1 MESVSISLQQR
12 GKAMMGVYGYKTK
25 KQLKESVG
33 QRFQYVE
40 TSIFGPE
47 YKGDG
52 SYTVVGPDAYHD
64 RRFYATVTVK
74 DNHIVSVR

>member
-1 MESVSISLQQR
+1 
-12 GKAMMGVYGYKTK
+12 MMGVYGYKTK

-33 QRFQYVE
+33 KQFQYVE
-40 TSIFGPE
+40 TSFFGPE

-52 SYTVVGPDAYHD
+52 DYTVVGPDAYHD

-74 DNHIVSVR
+74 NDLIVKVT